1 MSNYYEILGVSKNA
15 TADEIKK
22 AYRTLAFKYHPDRNQ
37 GNAEAEEKFKQ
48 ISAAYDVLGDEAK
61 RRQYDMGY
69 STDSYGAARS
79 QSQQYQRQ
87 YQYTYSNP
95 FGDENFWEWFNGAQF
110 RSRNQQTQN
119 TNQYYN
125 QYNYSNRSSEPETKR
140 DHLSMLFL
148 KVLQTF
154 IGFTFLR
161 FSWFIIP
168 FGPIICI
175 AVIINGVSGVIRSLK
190 GLFKPRR

>member
-48 ISAAYDVLGDEAK
+48 ISAAYDVLGDESK

-69 STDSYGAARS
+69 STDSYGAASS

-190 GLFKPRR
+190 GLFKPSR